1 MCKPHRCALAAEAA
15 VTVTTTTL
23 AQNVDVDNIQVVVR
37 LEKHSLNESTTAG
50 TTTVPNSTE
59 ARALANTAE
68 PAAHA
73 QSVPFSKSV
82 TNDVRAVLAACM
94 RVFLLF
100 LGLCFVQGMVESAEA
115 KSSSAGVRSVWAAP
129 PCASCRRS

>member
-1 MCKPHRCALAAEAA
+1 MCKPHRCALATEAV

-23 AQNVDVDNIQVVVR
+23 GQNVDVDIQVVVR
-37 LEKHSLNESTTAG
+37 LEKRSINEKTTAG
-50 TTTVPNSTE
+50 TTTVPNSPE

-82 TNDVRAVLAACM
+82 TDDVRAVLAACM
-94 RVFLLF
+94 RVLLLF

-115 KSSSAGVRSVWAAP
+115 KSSSAGTASGQ